1 MHEVSM
7 SNENGT
13 TLYWS
18 DVYLKGQEEFL
29 KRWNDWAS
37 QTAAAGANAGAP
49 GMGAGSAGFAGPFG
63 MTDGWPNWAQM
74 FGTAMP
80 SQGADV
86 LQKWFAMY
94 EPFLSA
100 TRGLTEAYSRALAQP
115 DPIAR
120 AQEFGNALL
129 QSQQQFTSTWQSLF
143 MLDPKAAGA
152 SGLGAAIAGGMPW
165 LAAWQRDMG
174 AGRLSMADLPAL
186 GPTRERQEAMQRLQ
200 RLFADYFEQH
210 GALAGLWNEVMT
222 DGLKRLGE
230 LMGTRFR
237 DGQLPQS
244 GKQLYDLWVESGEAA
259 YAQMAHSP
267 RYAKVQAELGNTL
280 AKIRIEQRGLVESV
294 SRELDLPTR
303 SELNSVHKRIKD
315 MKAELRRLRAE
326 LDRAKPPRSSAR
338 AATKPRTD
346 LPN

>member
-1 MHEVSM
+1 M
-7 SNENGT
+7 SDKSGD
-13 TLYWS
+13 TLYWT

-29 KRWNDWAS
+29 KRWNEWAS
-37 QTAAAGANAGAP
+37 QAATAGGNAAASGAP
-49 GMGAGSAGFAGPFG
+49 TGVPGSAGPFG
-63 MTDGWPNWAQM
+63 TPAGWPNWAQL
-74 FGTAMP
+74 FGAAMP
-80 SQGADV
+80 PQGGDLV
-86 LQKWFAMY
+86 QKWFALY
-94 EPFLSA
+94 EPFLA
-100 TRGLTEAYSRALAQP
+100 TTRGLTEAYSKALAQP
-115 DPIAR
+115 DPLAR

-129 QSQQQFTSTWQSLF
+129 QSQQQFAGTWQSLF

-152 SGLGAAIAGGMPW
+152 SGLGAAVAGGMPW

-186 GPTRERQEAMQRLQ
+186 GLSRERQEAMQRLQ
-200 RLFADYFEQH
+200 RLFNDYFEQH

-244 GKQLYDLWVESGEAA
+244 AKQLYDLWVESGEAA

-267 RYAKVQAELGNTL
+267 RYAKAQAELGNTL
-280 AKIRIEQRGLVESV
+280 AKIRIEQRDLIESV

-303 SELNSVHKRIKD
+303 SELNSVHKRMKD

-338 AATKPRTD
+338 AAAKPRTD